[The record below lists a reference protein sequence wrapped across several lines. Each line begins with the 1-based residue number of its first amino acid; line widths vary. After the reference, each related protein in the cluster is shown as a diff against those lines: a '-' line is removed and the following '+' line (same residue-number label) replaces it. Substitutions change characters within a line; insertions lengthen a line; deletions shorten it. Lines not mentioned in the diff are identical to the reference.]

1 MNSRGPDYKEIKEI
15 KIPQKKLYFLHS
27 RLSIIDLEP
36 RSNQPFEMDDLI
48 IIFNGE
54 IYNYL
59 ELKNDLLKKGEMFK
73 TNSDTEVLLKSYKV

>member
-1 MNSRGPDYKEIKEI
+1 
-15 KIPQKKLYFLHS
+15 
-27 RLSIIDLEP
+27 
-36 RSNQPFEMDDLI
+36 MDDLI

-73 TNSDTEVLLKSYKV
+73 TNSDTEVLLKSYKVYGAGCVNLFEGM

>member
-1 MNSRGPDYKEIKEI
+1 MCGISGFFGNETIKKERLYKTLDLMNSRGPDYKEIKEI
-15 KIPQKKLYFLHS
+15 KISQKKLYFLHS

-59 ELKNDLLKKGEMFK
+59 E
-73 TNSDTEVLLKSYKV
+73 